1 MPGAHWSRDVR
12 RRAQREFTLYGDA
25 KVVQTRL
32 QIAFGVTV
40 PTCTIERWS
49 REEEVLGYPE
59 SKRQHNK
66 RVREE
71 HAELTRSAVVRQR
84 VPQEVRTVVYDVV
97 RRNPFAY
104 ARELVDEVHSETGL
118 VFSEGAINRIRRE
131 LDFSRSRAGRPLGEA
146 DPIEQRMYKN
156 MLEQMQIR
164 DEQLVFID
172 ETRCATPSISSQQ
185 PSLTQTRACAARTT
199 RSSIVSTG
207 TGGRARRSSTARASI
222 WARTAPGRRSA
233 CSRSTA

>member
-1 MPGAHWSRDVR
+1 MPGAHWPREVR

-25 KVVQTRL
+25 KTVQSRL
-32 QIAFGVTV
+32 HILFNVTV
-40 PTCTIERWS
+40 PTCTIERWD
-49 REEEVLGYPE
+49 REHEQLGYPE

-118 VFSEGAINRIRRE
+118 VFSEGAINR
-131 LDFSRSRAGRPLGEA
+131 
-146 DPIEQRMYKN
+146 KN
-156 MLEQMQIR
+156 I
-164 DEQLVFID
+164 
-172 ETRCATPSISSQQ
+172 AK
-185 PSLTQTRACAARTT
+185 
-199 RSSIVSTG
+199 
-207 TGGRARRSSTARASI
+207 SSTKRSPKRQIARSH
-222 WARTAPGRRSA
+222 R
-233 CSRSTA
+233 

>member
-1 MPGAHWSRDVR
+1 MPGAHWPREVR

-25 KVVQTRL
+25 KTVQSRL
-32 QIAFGVTV
+32 HILFNVTV
-40 PTCTIERWS
+40 PTCTIERWD
-49 REEEVLGYPE
+49 REHEQLGYPE

-71 HAELTRSAVVRQR
+71 HAELTRNAVVRQR

-104 ARELVDEVHSETGL
+104 ARELVDDVHSETGL
-118 VFSEGAINRIRRE
+118 AFSEGAINRIRRE
-131 LDFSRSRAGRPLGEA
+131 LAFSRSRASRPLGEA

-172 ETRCATPSISSQQ
+172 ETRCARRPS
-185 PSLTQTRACAARTT
+185 
-199 RSSIVSTG
+199 
-207 TGGRARRSSTARASI
+207 RRSS
-222 WARTAPGRRSA
+222 RR
-233 CSRSTA
+233 